1 MDIVM
6 VGLAAL
12 GKVIGYAAIWITQ
25 SLWQFMLLGIPLV
38 RNTTEWFLQQFMEVS
53 WKGKILLLIA
63 AIPVISVTVF
73 VMLLPVTFV
82 LFNVLFIYN
91 SVIWTNYQ
99 PQLAHQMQFDVAGVT
114 ANEQVAPEGGTETT
128 RTETRSAVVDVTAE
142 MIDWT
147 VNENQWMSASLGYK
161 LGPLGFGLGSDSIDG
176 QPLGWDMTPFFDN
189 KAAFQRGA
197 LQALR
202 RVSLE
207 LVDKLGRARG
217 TSQIEQ
223 DLEEAREALN
233 IGMWNW
239 YVGYDPFVK
248 QNAWGSYRR
257 AHQDLLDFNDALEMG
272 DAVFDTRADNLMQL
286 FDRIASHVG
295 SLTSTLE
302 KRAENHHRGWFDF
315 RADDTFMEAQGAMW
329 VYYNILIAARH
340 DFAHVVE
347 VKQLDDVWDRME
359 DHLLD
364 AVELDPP
371 VISNGR
377 ADGLFMPAHLLV
389 MSNYVFA
396 ARANMVELRSILDR

>member
-1 MDIVM
+1 MEIATAA
-6 VGLAAL
+6 LAAL
-12 GKVIGYAAIWITQ
+12 GRGIASSAIWIAQ
-25 SLWQFMLLGIPLV
+25 LLWSFMLMGIPLV
-38 RNTTEWFLQQFMEVS
+38 RSTSEWFLEQFTLVS
-53 WKGKILLLIA
+53 WKGKILLTVV
-63 AIPVISVTVF
+63 AIPVIVVTVF
-73 VMLLPVTFV
+73 IMLLPVTFV
-82 LFNVLFIYN
+82 LFNLFFVYS
-91 SVIWTNYQ
+91 SVIWNNYQ
-99 PQLAHQMQFDVAGVT
+99 PQLANQMQFDVVSIT

-128 RTETRSAVVDVTAE
+128 RTEARSAVVDVTAE
-142 MIDWT
+142 MINWS
-147 VNENQWMSASLGYK
+147 VNDNQWMSASLGYK
-161 LGPLGFGLGSDSIDG
+161 LGPLGFGLGSDPIDG

-202 RVSLE
+202 RISLE

-223 DLEEAREALN
+223 DLEEARGALN

-257 AHQDLLDFNDALEMG
+257 ARQDLLDFNSALESG
-272 DAVFDTRADNLMQL
+272 NAVFDARADNLMQL
-286 FDRIASHVG
+286 LDRITSHVG
-295 SLTSTLE
+295 SLTSVLE
-302 KRAENHHRGWFDF
+302 KRAEDHHRGWFDF

-329 VYYNILIAARH
+329 VYYNVLIAARH
-340 DFAHVVE
+340 DFEHVVE
-347 VKQLDDVWDRME
+347 IKQLDDVWDRME

-364 AVELDPP
+364 AVELSPP
-371 VISNGR
+371 VISNGK
-377 ADGLFMPAHLLV
+377 ADGLFMPGHLLV